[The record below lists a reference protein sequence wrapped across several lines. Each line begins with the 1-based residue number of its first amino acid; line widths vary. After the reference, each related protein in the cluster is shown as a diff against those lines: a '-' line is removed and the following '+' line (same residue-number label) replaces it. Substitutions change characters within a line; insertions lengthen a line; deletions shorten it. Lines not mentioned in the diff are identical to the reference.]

1 MKDLHST
8 MVRFIILA
16 NISKVAAPVDLHST
30 IVRFIMSWMFDEIAK
45 KIKFTF
51 HYG

>member
-1 MKDLHST
+1 
-8 MVRFIILA
+8 MVRFIILGTDEK
-16 NISKVAAPVDLHST
+16 IIFHVDLHSNM
-30 IVRFIMSWMFDEIAK
+30 VRFIISWMFDEIAK